1 MAVTHTWSVNDQLQT
16 RTQDGL
22 SEVIFSLVW
31 QLNSEETVGTGD
43 DAVTYSISSAN
54 QISLNT
60 DNLDPA
66 TFTSFAD
73 LTEAQ
78 VVGWAKETID
88 ANAAEGEETADEA
101 KARIET
107 NRKGKVTAQVARKTA
122 EASGMPWAAE

>member
-1 MAVTHTWSVNDQLQT
+1 MAVTHTWSVSDQLQT

-22 SEVIFSLVW
+22 SEVVFSVVW
-31 QLNSEETVGTGD
+31 RLSSEETVDGT
-43 DAVTYSISSAN
+43 TYSISSAN

-78 VVGWAKETID
+78 VVGWAKSTID
-88 ANAAEGEETADEA
+88 ANAAEGEGVTCAEWEAGHDRNIAKQINPPTAVETA
-101 KARIET
+101 
-107 NRKGKVTAQVARKTA
+107 
-122 EASGMPWAAE
+122 PWATANP

>member
-1 MAVTHTWSVNDQLQT
+1 MAVTHTWSVSDQLQT

-22 SEVIFSLVW
+22 SEVVFSVVW
-31 QLNSEETVGTGD
+31 RLSSEETVDGT
-43 DAVTYSISSAN
+43 TYSISSAN

-78 VVGWAKETID
+78 VVAWAKSTID
-88 ANAAEGEETADEA
+88 ANAAEGEGVTCAEWEAGHDRNIAKQKNPPTAVETA
-101 KARIET
+101 
-107 NRKGKVTAQVARKTA
+107 
-122 EASGMPWAAE
+122 PWATANP

>member
-1 MAVTHTWSVNDQLQT
+1 MAVTHTWSVSDQLQT

-22 SEVIFSLVW
+22 SEVVFSVVW
-31 QLNSEETVGTGD
+31 RLSSEETVDGT
-43 DAVTYSISSAN
+43 TYSILSAN

-78 VVGWAKETID
+78 VVGWAKSTID
-88 ANAAEGEETADEA
+88 ANAAEGEGVTCAEWEAGHNRNIAKQINPPTAVETA
-101 KARIET
+101 
-107 NRKGKVTAQVARKTA
+107 
-122 EASGMPWAAE
+122 PWAAE

>member
-22 SEVIFSLVW
+22 SEVVFSVVW
-31 QLNSEETVGTGD
+31 RLSSEETVDGT
-43 DAVTYSISSAN
+43 TYSISSAN

-60 DNLDPA
+60 DNLNPA

-78 VVGWAKETID
+78 VVGWAKDTID
-88 ANAAEGEETADEA
+88 ANAAEGEGVTCAEWEAGHDRNIAKQINPPTAVETA
-101 KARIET
+101 
-107 NRKGKVTAQVARKTA
+107 
-122 EASGMPWAAE
+122 PWATANP

>member
-22 SEVIFSLVW
+22 SEVVFSVVW
-31 QLNSEETVGTGD
+31 NLSSEETVSGT
-43 DAVTYSISSAN
+43 TYTISSAN

-78 VVGWAKETID
+78 VVGWAKDTID
-88 ANAAEGEETADEA
+88 ANAAEGEGVTCAEWEAGHDRNIAKQINPPTAVETA
-101 KARIET
+101 
-107 NRKGKVTAQVARKTA
+107 
-122 EASGMPWAAE
+122 PWAAE

>member
-1 MAVTHTWSVNDQLQT
+1 MAVTHTWSVDPNLNT

-22 SEVIFSLVW
+22 SEVVFSVVW
-31 QLNSEETVGTGD
+31 RLNSEETVDGT
-43 DAVTYSISSAN
+43 TYSISSAN

-78 VVGWAKETID
+78 VVGWAKDTID
-88 ANAAEGEETADEA
+88 ANAADGEGVTCAEWEAGHDRNIAKQINPPTAVETA
-101 KARIET
+101 
-107 NRKGKVTAQVARKTA
+107 
-122 EASGMPWAAE
+122 PWATANP

>member
-22 SEVIFSLVW
+22 SEVVFSVVW
-31 QLNSEETVGTGD
+31 RLNSEETVDGT
-43 DAVTYSISSAN
+43 TYSISSAN

-66 TFTSFAD
+66 TFTAFAD

-78 VVGWAKETID
+78 VVGWAKQQID
-88 ANAAEGEETADEA
+88 ANAAEGEGVTCAEWEAGHDRNIAKQKNPPTAVETA
-101 KARIET
+101 
-107 NRKGKVTAQVARKTA
+107 
-122 EASGMPWAAE
+122 PWATS

>member
-1 MAVTHTWSVNDQLQT
+1 MAVTHTWSVDPNLNT

-22 SEVIFSLVW
+22 SEVVFSVVW
-31 QLNSEETVGTGD
+31 NLSSEETVDGT
-43 DAVTYSISSAN
+43 TYSISSAN

-78 VVGWAKETID
+78 VVGWAKDTID
-88 ANAAEGEETADEA
+88 ANAAEGEGVTCAEWEAGHDRNIAKQINPPTAVETA
-101 KARIET
+101 
-107 NRKGKVTAQVARKTA
+107 
-122 EASGMPWAAE
+122 PWAAE

>member
-1 MAVTHTWSVNDQLQT
+1 MAVTHTWSVSDQLQT

-22 SEVIFSLVW
+22 SEVVFSVVW
-31 QLNSEETVGTGD
+31 NLSSEEIVDGT
-43 DAVTYSISSAN
+43 TYTISSAN

-78 VVGWAKETID
+78 VVGWAKDQID
-88 ANAAEGEETADEA
+88 ANAAEGEGVVCAEWEAGHDRNIAKQINPPTAVETA
-101 KARIET
+101 
-107 NRKGKVTAQVARKTA
+107 
-122 EASGMPWAAE
+122 PWVVVPVGP